1 MSYHEPVLLDKII
14 QMFNIKKT
22 GNYLDMTLGGGGHSI
37 EILKKLDE
45 NKGLL
50 VGVDQDID
58 AINYADKRFEN
69 YNNYELYNHNFNDEK
84 LWKKLEEY
92 KFDGI
97 LFDLGVSM
105 KQLKNAERG
114 FSFNLD
120 GPLDMR
126 MDKNSKLTAAEVVNS
141 YGKKLLADII
151 YKYGEERKSRR
162 IARKIVENRPIKTT
176 GELAD
181 VVRSCFSTGKRK
193 KTRKDMATRTFQ
205 ALRIYVNNELNIL
218 ESALDHAIK
227 KLKKGGRLQVI
238 SYHSLEDRI
247 VKLKFKRES
256 KDCICPPEI
265 PVCRCGHKAS
275 VKLINKSVI
284 TPEKKEKDK
293 NPSSRSAKLR
303 VVEKI

>member
-1 MSYHEPVLLDKII
+1 
-14 QMFNIKKT
+14 
-22 GNYLDMTLGGGGHSI
+22 
-37 EILKKLDE
+37 
-45 NKGLL
+45 
-50 VGVDQDID
+50 
-58 AINYADKRFEN
+58 
-69 YNNYELYNHNFNDEK
+69 
-84 LWKKLEEY
+84 
-92 KFDGI
+92 
-97 LFDLGVSM
+97 
-105 KQLKNAERG
+105 
-114 FSFNLD
+114 
-120 GPLDMR
+120 
-126 MDKNSKLTAAEVVNS
+126 
-141 YGKKLLADII
+141 
-151 YKYGEERKSRR
+151 
-162 IARKIVENRPIKTT
+162 
-176 GELAD
+176 
-181 VVRSCFSTGKRK
+181 
-193 KTRKDMATRTFQ
+193 MATRTFQ